1 MTSVFHSRLVS
12 SHGEYGNPADE
23 GGDGL
28 GLWVRTLTLQ
38 LGAQGGGG
46 GGGLLPMQYTLSV
59 GVAKTVPH
67 IYCHVDR
74 STS

>member
-1 MTSVFHSRLVS
+1 MKILYDLCIPQNVS

-38 LGAQGGGG
+38 LGAEGRGG
-46 GGGLLPMQYTLSV
+46 GGGLLPIQ
-59 GVAKTVPH
+59 
-67 IYCHVDR
+67 
-74 STS
+74 